1 MHQGCSTRLS
11 TDSMHQFSLIL
22 ADLQRKRFRQLTDQ
36 RGRVLKE
43 WGSVC
48 EEATRSRSG
57 FQLGAAR
64 CQRSLPG
71 GLARPENEPAVKR
84 GNTQKIGTHCVCAP
98 PVYIFALQHMVF
110 GMHMLCI
117 FFFWQFTL
125 IQVSSSIF
133 KKHTCIRTWCK
144 SIQNKAFLQEH
155 EFVSFSAARWLERV
169 GVGRDRVD
177 RGKKK
182 PVGSS

>member
-1 MHQGCSTRLS
+1 M
-11 TDSMHQFSLIL
+11 
-22 ADLQRKRFRQLTDQ
+22 
-36 RGRVLKE
+36 KE

-98 PVYIFALQHMVF
+98 PVYIYLHYNIWFLVCTCYAY
-110 GMHMLCI
+110 

-182 PVGSS
+182 LVGSS